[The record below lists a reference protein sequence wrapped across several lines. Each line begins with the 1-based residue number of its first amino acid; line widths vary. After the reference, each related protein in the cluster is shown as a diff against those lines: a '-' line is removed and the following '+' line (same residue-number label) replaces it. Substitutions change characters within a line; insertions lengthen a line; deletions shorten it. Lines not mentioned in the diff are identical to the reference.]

1 VVNRYYATPFGNCSH
16 DLSGNRTGVTTSSI
30 KLGIQTDES
39 RKMKYDCFGRAA
51 RFDYQRFGSW
61 PPPPVSV
68 VLTYDALG
76 RLAGRMETQG
86 SSVRSAKYAYG
97 GDNPWQLLEER
108 RVTAGVAE
116 PPVTYV
122 QGPGIDDILSVRDQH
137 GELFLCADDQSS
149 VLAAADRDG
158 LVLERYSYDDFGRPE
173 TRTETYGAG
182 LPAGRNAHLFTG
194 RRWDAV
200 SGLYD
205 YRTRWY
211 DPSPGR
217 FISRD
222 TIGIWGDPANL
233 GNPYTYVANN
243 PATWVDPWGRWSVW
257 APWTWGDPTPE
268 GHTWWGFG
276 NPQAR
281 PWNFLRENVR
291 TFSTWWEEGW
301 VNGSLNGQIS
311 RIPGNHCVARTVM
324 WGGLASSAVAAAT
337 AGAGIAWELA
347 AHFGLA
353 GYQELAENATAPRNA
368 GARLGGAYDDV
379 SAAGGQVH
387 HAPADS
393 ISPLSRGKGPSFRMD
408 TPEHH
413 QTASWGRSKAAQAYR
428 TKQQE
433 LIGQGRF
440 REAQQMDID
449 DVRSKF
455 GPIYDEH
462 IRQMEEYTD
471 TLDPNKLKPRGTGG
485 K

>member
-1 VVNRYYATPFGNCSH
+1 
-16 DLSGNRTGVTTSSI
+16 
-30 KLGIQTDES
+30 
-39 RKMKYDCFGRAA
+39 MKYDCFGRAA

-76 RLAGRMETQG
+76 RLAGRLETQG

-194 RRWDAV
+194 RRWDTT

-243 PATWVDPWGRWSVW
+243 PATWVDPWGLEGEDPDSLEVIQRASGSGTYADTRVNMVKNTIGGLEGVRRYNTELLLMVGGERVLAKTGEAAADLAQAAREAGLFGRFGRWLGRLNPCEAGAMVPHRNSLEYVGETHVYRIK
-257 APWTWGDPTPE
+257 APDGSTYKIGESARGVRVGDGQSIRAEEQVRRLVRQQGP
-268 GHTWWGFG
+268 GFESEI
-276 NPQAR
+276 R
-281 PWNFLRENVR
+281 R
-291 TFSTWWEEGW
+291 TFPNKAAARDYEQRLIERFRSRYGED
-301 VNGSLNGQIS
+301 SL
-311 RIPGNHCVARTVM
+311 PGNR
-324 WGGLASSAVAAAT
+324 SS
-337 AGAGIAWELA
+337 
-347 AHFGLA
+347 H
-353 GYQELAENATAPRNA
+353 
-368 GARLGGAYDDV
+368 
-379 SAAGGQVH
+379 
-387 HAPADS
+387 
-393 ISPLSRGKGPSFRMD
+393 
-408 TPEHH
+408 
-413 QTASWGRSKAAQAYR
+413 
-428 TKQQE
+428 
-433 LIGQGRF
+433 
-440 REAQQMDID
+440 
-449 DVRSKF
+449 
-455 GPIYDEH
+455 
-462 IRQMEEYTD
+462 
-471 TLDPNKLKPRGTGG
+471 
-485 K
+485 